1 MRKEGIRKRILMVTP
16 LPPGIVDL
24 RVSSSLLVDN
34 LRHNGFEADTS
45 IFKGYGH
52 IFPYMPFYALFHK
65 CS

>member
-1 MRKEGIRKRILMVTP
+1 MVTS

-34 LRHNGFEADTS
+34 LRRNGFEADTS